1 MRISDWS
8 SDVCSSDLVKL
19 AGVSHE
25 FSTIKG
31 IVEDVTEIVLN
42 LKQVRFKK
50 SGETG
55 DLEKILVLIN
65 GQETFSAGDIGK
77 FSSNF
82 TVLNPELVICNM
94 NKAVTLEVE
103 LTVSRGRGYVTAE
116 ENKQPD
122 TVLVVIPINSIFTH
136 IGRAHV

>member
-55 DLEKILVLIN
+55 DLEKIFVLIN

-94 NKAVTLEVE
+94 NKDVTLEVE
-103 LTVSRGRGYVTAE
+103 LTVSKGDRKSTR
-116 ENKQPD
+116 
-122 TVLVVIPINSIFTH
+122 LNSSH
-136 IGRAHV
+136 